1 MNVLLALSLIFIFY
15 YLFMLNDRNHRN
27 VSNNNKLTENFQN
40 SNNQDENEKLLLD
53 IDSYFSKRISDQNAS
68 LEDLKNKVSCV
79 YIPKDEFT
87 EPIVINSNVE
97 TNETKVMSDSPV
109 YVPVNLHIDGS
120 LVINNLDVE
129 NEKNE
134 LSKNLCMGDNCYS
147 EQDILYII
155 QDLLPY
161 YKMVP
166 RGGDEIEKLCF
177 ESYDTLKNLYELP
190 PLEATTIREGLDYNG
205 KLIALREIVKEYSFD
220 LSDNNVDKNLIIANS
235 LRTDYNVINF
245 ISKNPELL
253 SLVSPKHISPG
264 YPVNND
270 NIQKFIEDFK
280 KETEEKYSEIQKVV
294 EENNAEIT
302 KKNCIGGDDLR
313 ILRGERDIKLETEDP
328 DIINRTKLT
337 GWENAHTNAV
347 DGIRRSYRGRGM
359 LKRDYAGE
367 ESVQLYD
374 NTDIYYDKTIKG
386 DNLTE
391 LPYLNEQHFEVHGL
405 NDDDNDCL
413 NYKKLKTATMSKSKK
428 GDERQ
433 RNGSFNIEMEPGKE
447 GETGVFCKPV

>member
-15 YLFMLNDRNHRN
+15 YLFLLNDKLQLPEHFQ
-27 VSNNNKLTENFQN
+27 NNENF
-40 SNNQDENEKLLLD
+40 DENEKLLLD
-53 IDSYFSKRISDQNAS
+53 IDAYFSKRITDPSIS
-68 LEDLKNKVSCV
+68 LDNLKNKVSCV

-109 YVPVNLHIDGS
+109 YVPTNLFVDGS
-120 LVINNLDVE
+120 LTIKNLDVE
-129 NEKNE
+129 NENNE

-166 RGGDEIEKLCF
+166 RGGDEIKKLCF

-190 PLEATTIREGLDYNG
+190 ELEATTVREGLDYNG
-205 KLIALREIVKEYSFD
+205 KLVALREIVKEYSFD
-220 LSDNNVDKNLIIANS
+220 ISDDNVDKNLLIANS

-245 ISKNPELL
+245 VSKYPEMV
-253 SLVSPKHISPG
+253 SLVSPKHYSPG
-264 YPVNND
+264 YTVNDGNLR
-270 NIQKFIEDFK
+270 KFLDDFK
-280 KETEEKYSEIQKVV
+280 KETEEKYSEIKRIV
-294 EENNAEIT
+294 EEINTEIT
-302 KKNCIGGDDLR
+302 KNNCIGGDELR
-313 ILRGERDIKLETEDP
+313 ILKGERDIKLETEDP
-328 DIINRTKLT
+328 SIVARTKLN
-337 GWENAHTNAV
+337 GWENAHTNIV
-347 DGIRRSYRGRGM
+347 DGMRKWFRNNGH
-359 LKRDYAGE
+359 LKRNYAGE
-367 ESVQLYD
+367 ENVQIYD
-374 NTDIYYDKTIKG
+374 NIDIYYDKSIKG

-405 NDDDNDCL
+405 NDDDDDCM

-433 RNGSFNIEMEPGKE
+433 RNGSFNIELESGKE
-447 GETGVFCKPV
+447 GETGVFCKPN

>member
-15 YLFMLNDRNHRN
+15 YLFMLNDINDN
-27 VSNNNKLTENFQN
+27 TNSKITENFQN
-40 SNNQDENEKLLLD
+40 SNNEDENQKLLLD
-53 IDSYFSKRISDQNAS
+53 IDSYFSKRIDDHNAS
-68 LEDLKNKVSCV
+68 IEELKNKVSCV

-87 EPIVINSNVE
+87 EPIVISSNVE

-129 NEKNE
+129 NKKNE

-166 RGGDEIEKLCF
+166 REGDEIDKLCF

-205 KLIALREIVKEYSFD
+205 KLVALREIVKEYSFD
-220 LSDNNVDKNLIIANS
+220 LSDNNVDKNLLIANS

-253 SLVSPKHISPG
+253 SLVAPKHISPG
-264 YPVNND
+264 YTVNND
-270 NIQKFIEDFK
+270 NIKKFIEDFK
-280 KETEEKYSEIQKVV
+280 KETEEKYSEIQKLV
-294 EENNAEIT
+294 EENNTEIT
-302 KKNCIGGDDLR
+302 KKNCIGGDELR
-313 ILRGERDIKLETEDP
+313 ILRGEREIKLETEDP
-328 DIINRTKLT
+328 AIINRTKLS
-337 GWENAHTNAV
+337 GWENVHTNIV
-347 DGIRRSYRGRGM
+347 DDMRKWFRDNGR
-359 LKRDYAGE
+359 LKRNYAGE
-367 ESVQLYD
+367 ENVQIYD
-374 NTDIYYDKTIKG
+374 NPDIYYDKSIKG

-405 NDDDNDCL
+405 NDDDNDCM

-433 RNGSFNIEMEPGKE
+433 RNGSFNIELEPGKD
-447 GETGVFCKPV
+447 GETGVFCKPI